1 MVRTA
6 IYWASEDYFSQ
17 GGCNMLI
24 NIINPNASREF
35 FNQWLRSNYSINSI
49 IHSGSEINITFQGS
63 VLQSV
68 QDDIITKYD
77 SLTASDM
84 TLDPIKSAIFSA
96 MDFSK
101 DLLAD
106 IGARLVVKGY
116 DSAQVEQY
124 FTDTG
129 NLLNLLQS
137 GALYTA
143 LTRLGAMTP
152 TAVVPQEDL
161 DFMKQRIENYLG
173 I

>member
-1 MVRTA
+1 M
-6 IYWASEDYFSQ
+6 IIE
-17 GGCNMLI
+17 
-24 NIINPNASREF
+24 IINPNANREF
-35 FNQWLRSNYSINSI
+35 FNQWLKASYSINSI
-49 IHSGSEINITFQGS
+49 IHTDSNITITFQDEPS
-63 VLQSV
+63 QAV
-68 QDDIITKYD
+68 QDAVIAKYD
-77 SLTASDM
+77 SLVATDK

-106 IGARLVVKGY
+106 IGARLVIKGY
-116 DSAQVEQY
+116 DSAQIEQY